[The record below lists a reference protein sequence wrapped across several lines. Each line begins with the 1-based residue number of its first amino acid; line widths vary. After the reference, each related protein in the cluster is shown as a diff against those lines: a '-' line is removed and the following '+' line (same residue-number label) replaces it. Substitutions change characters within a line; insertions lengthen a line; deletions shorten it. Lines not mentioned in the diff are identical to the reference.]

1 MTTSAE
7 RLGPDALAAL
17 MQSPTPHAVLDLRER
32 GAYERG
38 HIFRTTTLPRRLLEF
53 RLPLLV
59 PAAATPLALV
69 DEDGA
74 LPALAWPTLNAMGY
88 RDVRVLDG
96 GLAGWRAAGR
106 PLARARRQPGRAG
119 RLAAR
124 PGGRRAR
131 RQAGGGRGGDPFRHS
146 RRASRAARAAW
157 RAERV
162 RPRRADAGRVCG
174 RSRGRRRLGA
184 RRPGR
189 AGDRRVRGGASRVDR
204 ADLRRLR
211 ARHADRGLAAPH

>member
-32 GAYERG
+32 GAYELG

-74 LPALAWPTLNAMGY
+74 LPALARPTLNAMGY

-106 PLARARRQPGRAG
+106 PLVQGVNVPSKVFGE
-119 RLAAR
+119 
-124 PGGRRAR
+124 
-131 RQAGGGRGGDPFRHS
+131 QALHTFKTSQIAPREL
-146 RRASRAARAAW
+146 
-157 RAERV
+157 AERIARGDDMV
-162 RPRRADAGRVCG
+162 IVDART
-174 RSRGRRRLGA
+174 
-184 RRPGR
+184 PEE
-189 AGDRRVRGGASRVDR
+189 
-204 ADLRRLR
+204 
-211 ARHADRGLAAPH
+211 